1 MTNPGSTDSREGP
14 GTAGPEAP
22 APTPGPWKIV
32 PNFGGSRY
40 PSIVNPAGDA
50 ELGDWM
56 VAEQV
61 RWAADAA
68 LIQAAPELLAALD
81 EADSAL
87 EAAATM
93 LAPTHPKT
101 AANFGRICARARAAI
116 ALAEG
121 R

>member
-1 MTNPGSTDSREGP
+1 MTTPVPTDSREGP
-14 GTAGPEAP
+14 GSAGPEAP

-56 VAEQV
+56 VAEGV
-61 RWAADAA
+61 RWPADAA
-68 LIQAAPELLAALD
+68 LFKAAPELLSIARRWAALD
-81 EADSAL
+81 AGSWHADRHAAEKANL
-87 EAAATM
+87 LAAT
-93 LAPTHPKT
+93 
-101 AANFGRICARARAAI
+101 RAAI